1 MRGPGG
7 SRTQSLALSFSRE
20 PRLRTLLLAPS
31 LPCTLTLTRTQSSSH
46 IHTVSH
52 MLTYTHIYAHH
63 RLTYSHTPPQC
74 AHACLSHS
82 LLHSHILC
90 TPIFTLTRH
99 NHTLTHCYAL
109 THSPTCSVSSTLSH
123 AHSQTHALS
132 RTSPGR
138 VAPAKGGVP
147 GHISAASPSAGPSAR
162 EGLPAARSVLYGALG
177 REFG

>member
-1 MRGPGG
+1 MGVEPRAWLLASPGSPVSG
-7 SRTQSLALSFSRE
+7 HYFLPRHSLAHSLSHAHSLAHTF
-20 PRLRTLLLAPS
+20 TL
-31 LPCTLTLTRTQSSSH
+31 SH
-46 IHTVSH
+46 TC
-52 MLTYTHIYAHH
+52 
-63 RLTYSHTPPQC
+63 SHTPTYMHTIDSFSHTPSQC

-82 LLHSHILC
+82 LFHSHILC

-132 RTSPGR
+132 HTSPGR